1 MTAGLGA
8 GVGAGMGAGMGA
20 GVGAGILAGMG
31 AGMLDVLQLFLI
43 DAAMLSA
50 ALFALFHLSLAL
62 LFPNMALGIAA
73 GLLTVYSNSV
83 LPAVALQPLTMLL
96 L

>member
-1 MTAGLGA
+1 MSLFFP
-8 GVGAGMGAGMGA
+8 
-20 GVGAGILAGMG
+20 ILTR
-31 AGMLDVLQLFLI
+31 LILSFLCSPPSSLHYPLPCLSPLPSLFPLRI

-50 ALFALFHLSLAL
+50 ALFTLFHLSLAL

-83 LPAVALQPLTMLL
+83 LRAVALQPLTMLL